1 MLKVNGRLVLW
12 TMCTFF
18 QQRYSHNPMSLF
30 RIIRHCLG
38 TEMKLVQQVENV
50 SDWMF
55 EIYHMVSLKTYLG
68 NRFHLKEY
76 HILNQ

>member
-1 MLKVNGRLVLW
+1 
-12 TMCTFF
+12 
-18 QQRYSHNPMSLF
+18 MSLF

-55 EIYHMVSLKTYLG
+55 EIYHMVSLKKNLG
-68 NRFHLKEY
+68 NHFHLKEY